1 MVMKILLGKSISKW
15 RLFGKFLKC
24 FIIAVVVVAAIF
36 ANILY
41 FNVYLPLGSG
51 PAGPNVP
58 NKPFSYIWSDQEV
71 LLLGI
76 GDSITDGFGAT
87 EGFSYFERLI
97 KNPEGECEDMLG
109 KNLSVVLPK
118 LKAKNISVSGSVSLE
133 HLGRIRSLKPQPTDV
148 LGIVVM
154 TTGGNDLI
162 HEYGQKPPKEC
173 AMYGAILNQAQPWIN
188 NFEKRLDEMIIGIK
202 EKFPGGC
209 HIFLANIYDPSD
221 GTGNTNTWFTGLPDW
236 PDGLSILEAYNQIIS
251 NCADKY
257 DFVHLVDIHKH
268 FLGHGIYCRR
278 FWNRNYQWSDPT
290 YWYYLNIE
298 DPSDRGYDAI
308 RRLFL
313 IEIAKVFFKNK
324 SLKAIN

>member
-1 MVMKILLGKSISKW
+1 MDTRTSLIKLISKW

-24 FIIAVVVVAAIF
+24 FLIAVIVVAAIF

-41 FNVYLPLGSG
+41 FNVYLPPGSG
-51 PAGPNVP
+51 PAGPDVP
-58 NKPFSYIWSDQEV
+58 NEPFSYIWSDQEV

-87 EGFSYFERLI
+87 KGFSYFERLI
-97 KNPEGECEDMLG
+97 KNPEGDCEDMLG
-109 KNLSVVLPK
+109 KNLSVVLSK

-133 HLGRIRSLKPQPTDV
+133 HLRRIENLKPHLPDV
-148 LGIVVM
+148 LGIVVI

-173 AMYGAILNQAQPWIN
+173 AMYGSILNQARPWIE
-188 NFEKRLDEMIIGIK
+188 NFKNRLDEMVIGIK

-221 GTGNTNTWFTGLPDW
+221 GTGNTKTFFTGLPAW
-236 PDGLSILEAYNQIIS
+236 PNGLAILEAYNKIIS
-251 NCADKY
+251 DCTDKY
-257 DFVHLVDIHKH
+257 DFVHLVDIHKR

-278 FWNRNYQWSDPT
+278 FWIRNYRWSDPT

-298 DPSDRGYDAI
+298 DPSNRGYDAI

-313 IEIAKVFFKNK
+313 IEMIKVFSKE
-324 SLKAIN
+324 AH